1 MPDVFARAVSPDFHS
16 ARARRGVLRLAA
28 ALSLAGLT
36 AFSGCTTRGTTS
48 GTPAG
53 TTTTSGA
60 MATGQTADD
69 PEVSRSRGT
78 AETVVVLWPRIIP
91 ASHAAG
97 SRELAG
103 AIQNHLRNLV
113 SQALPGRAI
122 DVRPEP
128 ERVCPQ
134 AGCLGPSVGIL
145 FLRDE
150 NGCAVL
156 GLVSAPG
163 QSSTQ
168 MIPWVGLVDA
178 RPENVPFR
186 QPPESYVTVKDFS
199 APCSSVLGL
208 LGDRDAEIIA
218 AIRSVAG

>member
-1 MPDVFARAVSPDFHS
+1 MPDVFDRPEFRLFRS
-16 ARARRGVLRLAA
+16 AAAGGALVLLFAGLAA
-28 ALSLAGLT
+28 GAATL
-36 AFSGCTTRGTTS
+36 SGCAPRSTTS
-48 GTPAG
+48 GTSPAPA
-53 TTTTSGA
+53 TTSGT
-60 MATGQTADD
+60 MSGQTADD
-69 PEVSRSRGT
+69 PEVSRSRGS

-91 ASHAAG
+91 AGQAG
-97 SRELAG
+97 VSRELAG

-134 AGCLGPSVGIL
+134 AGCLGPSVGVL

-156 GLVSAPG
+156 ALVSAPG

-168 MIPWVGLVDA
+168 MVPWVGLVDA

-208 LGDRDAEIIA
+208 LVDKDAEIIA

>member
-1 MPDVFARAVSPDFHS
+1 VPKVFDRPVFRFGSGWNV
-16 ARARRGVLRLAA
+16 RGALFVLGAF
-28 ALSLAGLT
+28 AGVILV
-36 AFSGCTTRGTTS
+36 AGCTTRSTTTGTST
-48 GTPAG
+48 GA
-53 TTTTSGA
+53 TTTTTTTA
-60 MATGQTADD
+60 APGQTADD

-91 ASHAAG
+91 SDQAG
-97 SRELAG
+97 VSRELAG

-122 DVRPEP
+122 DMRPEP

-145 FLRDE
+145 FLRDS

-156 GLVSAPG
+156 GLVSGPG
-163 QSSTQ
+163 QSSTR

-178 RPENVPFR
+178 RPEDVPFR